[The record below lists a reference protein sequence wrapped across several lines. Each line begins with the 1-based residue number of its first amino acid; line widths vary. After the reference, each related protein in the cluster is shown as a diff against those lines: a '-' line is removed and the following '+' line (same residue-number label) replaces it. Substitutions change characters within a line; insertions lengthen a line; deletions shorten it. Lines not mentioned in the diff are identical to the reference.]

1 MSKRVCFIGGG
12 NMAEAMIAGMVGEYC
27 DAKNIIVV
35 DRNKNKRDFLV
46 RKYGVNVVDSAADT
60 VKSTDI
66 LVLAIKPQQMKELIL
81 DIKDNIKSKQLIITV
96 AAGLE
101 IEFYEKLFSKKISVA
116 RVMPNI
122 PSSLGYGAAG
132 VFFNKDVNDNQKK
145 TVVDVIRTMGVVEVV
160 KQENDINLVTAC
172 SGSGPAYYLLF
183 MEHMINSAVS
193 RGFTKKQAESLVVQ
207 TCLGAAQMAMNSS
220 SDISTLR
227 ENVTSKKGVTAEALR
242 VFEESDLGGI
252 IDKAIE
258 ANIIRSEELANEM
271 SSNLD

>member
-1 MSKRVCFIGGG
+1 MSERVCFIGGG

-35 DRNKNKRDFLV
+35 DRNKNKRDLLV
-46 RKYGVNVVDSAADT
+46 IKYGVNVANSAADT
-60 VKSTDI
+60 VKSADT
-66 LVLAIKPQQMKELIL
+66 LVLAIKPQQMKNLVL

-101 IEFYEKLFSKKISVA
+101 IEFYEKLFDKNISVA

-132 VFFNKDVNDNQKK
+132 VFFNEDVNDNQKK
-145 TVVDVIRTMGVVEVV
+145 TVVDIIKTMGVVEVV
-160 KQENDINLVTAC
+160 KQESYINLVTAC
-172 SGSGPAYYLLF
+172 SGSGPAYYLQF
-183 MEHMINSAVS
+183 MEHMINSAIS
-193 RGFTKKQAESLVVQ
+193 RGFTKKQATSLVVQ

-242 VFEESDLGGI
+242 VFEESDLSGI
-252 IDKAIE
+252 IDKAIQ
-258 ANIIRSEELANEM
+258 ANIIRSEELAEEM